1 MSRTLN
7 YLCENDISDE
17 DCLRCLIHGIKFACP
32 DDCPDFDDVRKHMS
46 PEMLKERERIMRI
59 LGLKDE

>member
-7 YLCENDISDE
+7 YLCENDISDD
-17 DCLRCLIHGIKFACP
+17 DCLRCLKHGIKFKCP
-32 DDCPDFDDVRKHMS
+32 ENCPDFDDARKHMS